1 MFYQHRRLRVKDTL
15 LDMRMT
21 LTPADKLS
29 SLKVIIASMPV
40 PLDRLTYSQVQFQT
54 YNRRIR
60 KEKKKSP
67 SCTRDTKFM
76 KAPSDGTTQ
85 GAIVTAEHVRRATSI
100 YGPTLEYIKVRITRT
115 KGIPIPVTDY
125 HRVTD
130 TQTMKIDSPT
140 VPHNKCA
147 ASRPHYV
154 IFTARKICN
163 SSKKSFS
170 TTHRAL

>member
-1 MFYQHRRLRVKDTL
+1 MRCILQEGYHCMFYQHRRLRVKDTL

-76 KAPSDGTTQ
+76 KALSDGTTQ
-85 GAIVTAEHVRRATSI
+85 GATVTAEHVWRATSI
-100 YGPTLEYIKVRITRT
+100 YLIWNLLRWGSHGRRVFLSQSQTIIELQTLRQWKSTASLPVPYRT
-115 KGIPIPVTDY
+115 
-125 HRVTD
+125 
-130 TQTMKIDSPT
+130 S
-140 VPHNKCA
+140 
-147 ASRPHYV
+147 
-154 IFTARKICN
+154 
-163 SSKKSFS
+163 
-170 TTHRAL
+170 